1 MILEAHAESARPILS
16 PAPFAGRGGRSSRSM
31 SDDEPQ
37 LAELTDLSRASSSS
51 VGLPPACDSAISN
64 KKLPGD
70 HPMVPTTT
78 PPVVPS
84 RCESGAGPVASGVE
98 TARIRTA
105 SGDFPMVIR
114 RSVGSDPDPEHVD
127 P

>member
-1 MILEAHAESARPILS
+1 MILEAHAERARLVLS
-16 PAPFAGRGGRSSRSM
+16 PAPFAGGGRSSRSM
-31 SDDEPQ
+31 SDDEPR
-37 LAELTDLSRASSSS
+37 LAELTDLSRASS
-51 VGLPPACDSAISN
+51 VAPLPPACDSAISN

-127 P
+127 PE

>member
-1 MILEAHAESARPILS
+1 MILEAHAERARLVLS
-16 PAPFAGRGGRSSRSM
+16 PAPFAGGGRSSRSM

-37 LAELTDLSRASSSS
+37 LAELTDLSR
-51 VGLPPACDSAISN
+51 ACDSAISN

-127 P
+127 PE